1 MLEIQAFTAL
11 KFAHLMA
18 IVIGM
23 GCAIALDVYLGKLV
37 IQRRR
42 MTATVIDLVNLFS
55 LMVVVGLM
63 LLFATGIALMVMREI
78 GGAHMLE
85 NQKFV
90 GKLWLVSVML
100 CNAVYVH
107 FSVLPHVR
115 AGAGKRLFEGLSLK
129 RSLAFMLSGS
139 ISFSCWSIILILAP
153 ARELNGKA
161 VLFDIVSLF
170 AVVVTVTFVALVMLL
185 GPSLRRAGAAV
196 EDEAKLE
203 PQF

>member
-23 GCAIALDVYLGKLV
+23 GCAIALDVYLAKLV
-37 IQRRR
+37 IRRR
-42 MTATVIDLVNLFS
+42 RLTATVIDLVNLFS
-55 LMVVVGLM
+55 LMVVVGLV
-63 LLFATGIALMVMREI
+63 LLFATGIALMVMREM

-115 AGAGKRLFEGLSLK
+115 AGAGRRLFEGLSLK

-139 ISFSCWSIILILAP
+139 ISFSCWSMILILAP

-161 VLFDIVSLF
+161 VLVDIVSLF
-170 AVVVTVTFVALVMLL
+170 AIVVTVAFVALVALFA
-185 GPSLRRAGAAV
+185 PSLRQAGAV
-196 EDEAKLE
+196 LEDEAKLE